1 MDPINP
7 CSPAIPFLLGAVNNP
22 GATVAGIN
30 RTRIIEALIIAGIAG
45 ALAGVVSVRLN
56 SAAVTET
63 RATLSKIETRVERT
77 GDEVEDLAIA
87 VAVSRAQ
94 MIGMAEEAADAKS
107 ERRGTN
113 DWFRSL
119 RDRQLDHERAG
130 HTQ

>member
-1 MDPINP
+1 MTA
-7 CSPAIPFLLGAVNNP
+7 PAAV
-22 GATVAGIN
+22 N

-56 SAAVTET
+56 SAAVVET
-63 RATLSKIETRVERT
+63 RTTLSKIESRVERT

-87 VAVSRAQ
+87 VAVAQAQ
-94 MIGMAEEAADAKS
+94 MAGIADEVDDAEQ
-107 ERRGTN
+107 ERRGMN
-113 DWFRSL
+113 DWNRSL